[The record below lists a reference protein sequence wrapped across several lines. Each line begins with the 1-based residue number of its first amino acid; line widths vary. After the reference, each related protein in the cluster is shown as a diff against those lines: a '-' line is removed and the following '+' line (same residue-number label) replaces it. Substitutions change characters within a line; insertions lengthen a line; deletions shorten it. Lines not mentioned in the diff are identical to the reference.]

1 MRDFAIPCWMDLDAS
16 AICRKVRLGLWV
28 MQKHCKT
35 EQTARGQESDASNGG
50 NHGCV
55 EKLSHITAL
64 AGPWQ
69 GYYRAS
75 RDQEK
80 GAHASAFL
88 ALLIMD

>member
-1 MRDFAIPCWMDLDAS
+1 M
-16 AICRKVRLGLWV
+16 
-28 MQKHCKT
+28 MQKRYEA
-35 EQTARGQESDASNGG
+35 EQAARSQKSDASDGG

-75 RDQEK
+75 RNQK
-80 GAHASAFL
+80 KSAHASAFL
-88 ALLIMD
+88 ALLVMA

>member
-1 MRDFAIPCWMDLDAS
+1 MDLYAS
-16 AICRKVRLGLWV
+16 VICCEIRLRLWL

-35 EQTARGQESDASNGG
+35 EQTARSQESDTSNGG

-69 GYYRAS
+69 GHYRAS

-88 ALLIMD
+88 ALLMMG